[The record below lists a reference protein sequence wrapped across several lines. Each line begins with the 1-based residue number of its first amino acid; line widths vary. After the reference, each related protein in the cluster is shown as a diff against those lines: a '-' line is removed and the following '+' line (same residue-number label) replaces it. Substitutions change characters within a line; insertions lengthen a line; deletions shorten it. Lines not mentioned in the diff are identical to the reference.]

1 MKGKFNANSEIL
13 QNTLKAAEPYAVITV
28 STTGL
33 DNAEFNGHEPVRVC
47 VQEFVWDDAVKQYK
61 EGLSFDRMVKCSE
74 EALQK
79 AIEGADRYDVFVNGG
94 IDREAYI
101 RGEGVLDKTEFAN
114 VFTEFMKGLQ
124 NETLLIANNA
134 GHVNHYLEKTDCNEP
149 VLDKLKQGKL
159 LDQIH
164 LTKDYFTEKGV
175 QAKSSLE
182 AVNDYMTG
190 RENGTI
196 IGSNERIRVISSFVT
211 RYGRE
216 KGILE
221 DERTA
226 AFREADTA
234 IQQSYVDKGKE
245 KYRSADFE
253 GKLDILVN
261 AGNIRPDAIMNR
273 NGECDLNSLFDVLE
287 GKNGAKGFTVMQA
300 ATTGFRA
307 GNAPMQVTITAY
319 DVKGGIP
326 VPTGKGIFLNIQT
339 DSRNIQQMIQM
350 ADNPPSE
357 KDRFDAFSYAGID
370 REKYLRGEGVVA
382 QEEALK
388 RINEYFRVYTTQ
400 EYPIVTNGT
409 SKNSG
414 NSFSQD
420 SLKKL
425 GNLPAFNAPHIDFT
439 QAVKEYCYLAY
450 NNPDY
455 QNNAVID
462 VRKWNEDN
470 FGLQNIAQHNGA
482 GNIDGSKRKCLY
494 VGILIKGI
502 AEQQKEMSKETAR
515 EFEDEKGADIID
527 DEILADIISEP
538 DIHVQKKP
546 PLHKQTI
553 RQPVTR
559 QSETDKLLA
568 IIIEQ
573 NAMFRQQNEVLAK
586 QNEALIASNQQII
599 QMYAEQQQMMRYIIG
614 MRQGREVFKGDK
626 LVDIS
631 DDKKDRLTAERKIA
645 GDR

>member
-13 QNTLKAAEPYAVITV
+13 QNTLKSAEPYAVITV

-33 DNAEFNGHEPVRVC
+33 DNADFDGHEPIRVC
-47 VQEFVWDDAVKQYK
+47 VQEFVWSDTIKQYE

-79 AIEGADRYDVFVNGG
+79 AVENADSYDVFANGG

-101 RGEGVLDKTEFAN
+101 RGEGVSDRAEFARS
-114 VFTEFMKGLQ
+114 FTDFMKGLQ
-124 NETLLIANNA
+124 SETLLITNGA
-134 GHVNHYLEKTDCNEP
+134 GHVNHYLEKVNCNKP
-149 VLDKLKQGKL
+149 VLDKLKQGRL
-159 LDQIH
+159 LDQTH
-164 LTKDYFTEKGV
+164 LTKDYFTEKGIS
-175 QAKSSLE
+175 AKSSLE
-182 AVNDYMTG
+182 AINDYMTG

-196 IGSNERIRVISSFVT
+196 IGGDERIKVISSFVT

-234 IQQSYVDKGKE
+234 VQQSYIDRGKE

-261 AGNIRPDAIMNR
+261 AGNIQPDAIMDR
-273 NGECDLNSLFDVLE
+273 NGQCDLNSLFDVLE
-287 GKNGAKGFTVMQA
+287 GKNGAKGFTVMQT

-307 GNAPMQVTITAY
+307 GNAPIQVTITAY
-319 DVKGGIP
+319 DVKDGVP
-326 VPTGKGIFLNIQT
+326 VPTGKGIFLNIKT
-339 DSRNIQQMIQM
+339 DNRNIQQMIQM

-370 REKYLRGEGVVA
+370 RDKYLRGEGVVT

-388 RINEYFRVYTTQ
+388 RISEYFRVYTTQ
-400 EYPIVTNGT
+400 EYPVVTNGT

-414 NSFSQD
+414 KSFTQD

-425 GNLPAFNAPHIDFT
+425 GSLPAFNAPHIDFT

-455 QNNAVID
+455 QNNAIID
-462 VRKWNEDN
+462 VNRWNEDN
-470 FGLQNIAQHNGA
+470 FGLQNIAQHNRA
-482 GNIDGSKRKCLY
+482 GNIDGSNRKCLY
-494 VGILIKGI
+494 VGMLITGI
-502 AEQQKEMSKETAR
+502 AEQQKEMSKEAAR

-538 DIHVQKKP
+538 DVRIQKKP
-546 PLHKQTI
+546 LRQQTAG
-553 RQPVTR
+553 QPAAR
-559 QSETDKLLA
+559 PSETDKLLA
-568 IIIEQ
+568 VITEQ
-573 NAMFRQQNEVLAK
+573 NAMLKQQNEVLAR
-586 QNEALIASNQQII
+586 QNEALIASSQQII
-599 QMYAEQQQMMRYIIG
+599 QMYAEQQQIMMYIIG
-614 MRQGREVFKGDK
+614 MGQDREVFKNIK
-626 LVDIS
+626 PV
-631 DDKKDRLTAERKIA
+631 ERKIA